1 MNYPIIYFCV
11 CSTEKKSICYILLY
25 CFSVMIIQG
34 IFRIIIKST
43 LTLLYVYAIP
53 VICET
58 HLNISLLYKTKRL
71 LLSLKY
77 FLKKFCA

>member
-1 MNYPIIYFCV
+1 
-11 CSTEKKSICYILLY
+11 
-25 CFSVMIIQG
+25 MIIQG
-34 IFRIIIKST
+34 IFRIIIKSA
-43 LTLLYVYAIP
+43 LTLRYVYAIP

-77 FLKKFCA
+77 FLKKF